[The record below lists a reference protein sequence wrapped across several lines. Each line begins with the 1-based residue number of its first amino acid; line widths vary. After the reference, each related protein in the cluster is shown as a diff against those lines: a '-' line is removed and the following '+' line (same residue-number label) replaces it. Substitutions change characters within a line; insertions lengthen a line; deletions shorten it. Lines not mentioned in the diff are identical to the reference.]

1 MRGENWQKFWVN
13 MSEEKQRILLSGY
26 IDNELSADERRDF
39 EVHLEGCA
47 ECRKELETF
56 QKLQEVTGAMKYADI
71 PEQVWEGYWSGL
83 YKRMERGASWIFIS
97 IAAIIL
103 LSFGGYHIFIDF
115 FLSTKAPLWLKI
127 GIGCGMFGF
136 IVLLVSILRER
147 LFAKKRDRYD
157 GVTR

>member
-1 MRGENWQKFWVN
+1 
-13 MSEEKQRILLSGY
+13 MSEEKYRILLSGY
-26 IDNELSADERRDF
+26 IDNELSADEKQDF

-47 ECRKELETF
+47 ECRKELESF

-71 PEQVWEGYWSGL
+71 PEQVWEGYWSSL
-83 YKRMERGASWIFIS
+83 YKRMERGVSWIFIS

-103 LSFGGYHIFIDF
+103 LCFGGYHIFTDF
-115 FLSTKAPLWLKI
+115 FLDPKAPLLLKI
-127 GIGCGMFGF
+127 GFGCGIFGL

-157 GVTR
+157 EVSR

>member
-1 MRGENWQKFWVN
+1 MN
-13 MSEEKQRILLSGY
+13 MSEEKYRILLSGY
-26 IDNELSADERRDF
+26 IDNELSPEERQDF

-47 ECRKELETF
+47 DCQKELESF

-71 PEQVWEGYWSGL
+71 PEQVWEGYWSSL
-83 YKRMERGASWIFIS
+83 YKRMERGVSWIFIS

-103 LSFGGYHIFIDF
+103 LCFGGYHIFVDF
-115 FLSTKAPLWLKI
+115 FLNAEAPLWLKI

-136 IVLLVSILRER
+136 IVLLVSITRER

-157 GVTR
+157 EVTR